1 VVRRVRNPGSGK
13 PPHNGPAKGAGVG
26 GPASGIPAGGDGW
39 GGPAKG
45 AQPPHGPQ
53 PFGPD
58 NPALPRHRT
67 PEEVATRKAV
77 LAARVENYLDMLD
90 GIACDEAKE
99 DTVRMAAMEKA
110 ANRIEGTPIQRQV
123 TATVEPSAILD
134 TRPPV
139 EDFLTEFRKEDESHI
154 TH

>member
-1 VVRRVRNPGSGK
+1 MVRRVRNPGSGK

-77 LAARVENYLDMLD
+77 LAQRADEYLDMLD
-90 GIACDEAKE
+90 GIARSESEPA
-99 DTVRMAAMEKA
+99 TVRILAMDKA
-110 ANRIEGTPIQRQV
+110 TNRIDGMPTAKTKVEGTLSLESLVAASLKKPDD
-123 TATVEPSAILD
+123 D
-134 TRPPV
+134 TG
-139 EDFLTEFRKEDESHI
+139 
-154 TH
+154 